1 MILIA
6 GLTVGCGGGSKPKK
20 PENKPEKP
28 IVERMIVNTGPGA
41 ATARATDA
49 AHTPTY
55 HIAWKSAKIDLSD
68 QGLLGG
74 SMEQVTGE
82 MYGKGKPVNSFRAAR
97 AKADRKTQILSAE
110 GDVLVFSKEFAAKL
124 ACRRLEWDAKK
135 NVVKAMGAV
144 VVTGTKG
151 QGTVGPVP
159 ELWAT
164 PDLRIV
170 ATPDL
175 FQQP

>member
-6 GLTVGCGGGSKPKK
+6 GLAGGCAGGRRPKT
-20 PENKPEKP
+20 PDHKPEKP
-28 IVERMIVNTGPGA
+28 IVERLVVNTGPGG
-41 ATARATDA
+41 ATARAADA

-68 QGLLGG
+68 RGLLGG

-82 MYGKGKPVNSFRAAR
+82 MYAKGKPVNSFRADR

-110 GDVLVFSKEFAAKL
+110 GEVLVFSKEFAAKL
-124 ACRRLEWDAKK
+124 ACQRLEWDAKK
-135 NVVKAMGAV
+135 NVVKAMGGV
-144 VVTGTKG
+144 VLTGTNG
-151 QGTVGPVP
+151 QGAVGPVP

-164 PDLRIV
+164 PDLHLV
-170 ATPDL
+170 ATPDM
-175 FQQP
+175 FKQP